1 MLSFTAVT
9 RRAIASGIAVTLA
22 AAIAL
27 TAPRAVPARADTAAA
42 PGAPAMVRG
51 VNLSGGDFGERIPG
65 DVDVHYTYPT
75 KEEIDYYAERGFN
88 AVRLPFLWERLQ
100 HELNGPLDT
109 KPDGTGDFDRVRQV
123 VAWITGRGMIAILDP
138 HNYAGRVIDG
148 TTHKV
153 GTPALPVS
161 ALEDFWVRL
170 AEIYKNDE
178 RVWFGLMN
186 EPFDLSPGDWKAIA
200 QTVTNTIRATGARN
214 FLLVPG
220 TAYTG
225 AHTWVTSYNAEAMAT
240 FVDPAD
246 NFAFEVHQYLDIDSS
261 GKQGT
266 CTPGAGASR
275 LKPFIEWAKA
285 VPGRKGF
292 LGEFAAGDA
301 SVPGQEQC
309 AKELSDLLTT
319 AQQSGVFIGWAVWGG
334 GLWWNLNYIFRI
346 EPPDLSKPD
355 TGIMRMLRKHM
366 D

>member
-1 MLSFTAVT
+1 MLSFLTAVQ
-9 RRAIASGIAVTLA
+9 RAIASGIALILA
-22 AAIAL
+22 ATAL
-27 TAPRAVPARADTAAA
+27 TAHSAGPARAEMAAA
-42 PGAPAMVRG
+42 TEAPAMVRG
-51 VNLSGGDFGERIPG
+51 VNLSGGDFGEKIPG
-65 DVDVHYTYPT
+65 DFGVHYTYPT

-88 AVRLPFLWERLQ
+88 AVRLPFRWERLQ
-100 HELNGPLDT
+100 HDLNAPLDT
-109 KPDGTGDFDRVRQV
+109 KPDRTGDFDRVRQV
-123 VAWITGRGMIAILDP
+123 VDWITGRGMIAILDP

-148 TTHKV
+148 KEYKV
-153 GTPALPVS
+153 GTPELPVS
-161 ALEDFWVRL
+161 ALVDFWVRL
-170 AEIYKNDE
+170 ANIYKNDE

-186 EPFDLSPGDWKAIA
+186 EPYDLPPDEWKAIA
-200 QTVTNTIRATGARN
+200 QTVTNAIRATGARN

-225 AHTWVTSYNAEAMAT
+225 AHTWVTSFNAQEMAT

-266 CTPGAGASR
+266 CTPGAGANR

-292 LGEFAAGDA
+292 LGEFAAGDPSIA
-301 SVPGQEQC
+301 GQEQC
-309 AKELSDLLTT
+309 ATELADLLTT
-319 AQQSGVFIGWAVWGG
+319 AEQSGVFVGWAVWGG
-334 GLWWNLNYIFRI
+334 GQWWSPDYIFRI

-355 TGIMRMLRKHM
+355 TGIMRMLRQHT